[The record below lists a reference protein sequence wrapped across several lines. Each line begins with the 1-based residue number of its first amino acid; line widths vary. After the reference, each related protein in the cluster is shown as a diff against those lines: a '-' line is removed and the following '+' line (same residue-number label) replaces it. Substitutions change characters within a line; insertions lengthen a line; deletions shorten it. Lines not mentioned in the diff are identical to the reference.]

1 MSSPP
6 RTPTHRPTSSHRRHP
21 SSLDMSH
28 SRRQSFNRPSSRSGY
43 SPTTPCSSREF
54 DHSSPAQHFDG
65 GRDDGGGLGNL
76 ADELG
81 EWGSEDEEMGSEFG
95 EELEQPHGVATS
107 IGTAV
112 EHDGSTGAASALDLN
127 GVRDSGVAMQS
138 SPSTQ
143 SRATLS
149 PGAAIRTKK
158 HNRQR
163 SLYDGSDY
171 GEDSDL
177 ENEGISPALES
188 RMAAVESLA
197 RRGMEENG
205 SASDE
210 VVKRVTEHLRDL
222 GSQIAVENGAT
233 RLKTAHDSL
242 TTHLTHQS
250 RVLTSLTAS
259 FTGPRAI
266 IPSPDAIEELLP
278 LVEQT
283 LQSLPHSSTD
293 PIVSLS
299 HLTLSTREL
308 LQHLSNVS
316 DTLHMSRQTTTNAA
330 RRLRTSKE
338 QLHEWKRETERTTEG
353 REFIEQGDWDRRLRE
368 REAKRACGEV
378 MEGFEEACGLWRKR
392 LCEGLG
398 VASQDFP
405 VDSREAWPQ
414 NDTSTEPSEPAAL
427 GKKELINRPETPMDK
442 PPELREFAPAPP
454 GIRNFSRPSSSSSR
468 FSNRSWVE
476 SVSPVSPRQKRKQ
489 SEKQQK
495 SSSDSTFRFSDDEMA
510 QN

>member
-1 MSSPP
+1 
-6 RTPTHRPTSSHRRHP
+6 
-21 SSLDMSH
+21 MSH

-43 SPTTPCSSREF
+43 SPTTPRSSHEF
-54 DHSSPAQHFDG
+54 DHSSPAHHFEG
-65 GRDDGGGLGNL
+65 GREDGGGLGNL

-95 EELEQPHGVATS
+95 DELEQPQEEQVMS

-112 EHDGSTGAASALDLN
+112 EHDGSIGLEGVVNLN

-149 PGAAIRTKK
+149 PSAAVRTKR
-158 HNRQR
+158 HNRQK

-177 ENEGISPALES
+177 DNEGISPALEA
-188 RMAAVESLA
+188 RMAAIESLA

-222 GSQIAVENGAT
+222 GSQITIENGAT
-233 RLKTAHDSL
+233 RLKTAHDAL

-250 RVLTSLTAS
+250 RMLTSLTAS

-266 IPSPDAIEELLP
+266 IPTPDTIDELLP
-278 LVEQT
+278 LVQST
-283 LQSLPHSSTD
+283 LESLPHSSTD

-338 QLHEWKRETERTTEG
+338 QLHEWKRETERTDEG
-353 REFIEQGDWDRRLRE
+353 QQFIERGDWDRRLRE

-398 VASQDFP
+398 VANEDYP
-405 VDSREAWPQ
+405 ADSRDAWPASDAPQ
-414 NDTSTEPSEPAAL
+414 QHSQELQPGPKAL
-427 GKKELINRPETPMDK
+427 TADRPETPLDK
-442 PPELREFAPAPP
+442 PPELKDFAPSAVV
-454 GIRNFSRPSSSSSR
+454 RNFSRPSSSSSR

-476 SVSPVSPRQKRKQ
+476 SASPVSPRDKRKP
-489 SEKQQK
+489 SEKQK
-495 SSSDSTFRFSDDEMA
+495 SSSDSTFRFSDDELA
-510 QN
+510 

>member
-6 RTPTHRPTSSHRRHP
+6 RTPTHRGSSSHRRPP
-21 SSLDMSH
+21 SSLDMSQ
-28 SRRQSFNRPSSRSGY
+28 SRRQSFNRPSSTSGY
-43 SPTTPCSSREF
+43 SPVTPRSSRDF
-54 DHSSPAQHFDG
+54 DNGSPAQRFGG
-65 GRDDGGGLGNL
+65 GRGNGGGLGNL

-81 EWGSEDEEMGSEFG
+81 EWGSDDEEMDSEFG
-95 EELEQPHGVATS
+95 EELDHTQEGPVD

-112 EHDGSTGAASALDLN
+112 EHDGSTGGQGAINPD
-127 GVRDSGVAMQS
+127 GVRDSGVALQS

-149 PGAAIRTKK
+149 PGAAIKTKK
-158 HNRQR
+158 HSRQR

-171 GEDSDL
+171 GDDSDL
-177 ENEGISPALES
+177 DNEGVTPALEA
-188 RMAAVESLA
+188 RMAAIESMA

-210 VVKRVTEHLRDL
+210 VVKRVTERLRDL
-222 GSQIAVENGAT
+222 GSQLAVENGAT

-266 IPSPDAIEELLP
+266 IPSPEAIEELLP

-283 LQSLPHSSTD
+283 LQSLPHSSTE
-293 PIVSLS
+293 PLVQLS

-316 DTLHMSRQTTTNAA
+316 DTLHMSRQTTTNAS

-338 QLHEWKRETERTTEG
+338 QLHEWKRESERTVEG
-353 REFIEQGDWDRRLRE
+353 REFIERGDWDRRLRE

-398 VASQDFP
+398 VAS
-405 VDSREAWPQ
+405 A
-414 NDTSTEPSEPAAL
+414 
-427 GKKELINRPETPMDK
+427 
-442 PPELREFAPAPP
+442 
-454 GIRNFSRPSSSSSR
+454 
-468 FSNRSWVE
+468 
-476 SVSPVSPRQKRKQ
+476 
-489 SEKQQK
+489 
-495 SSSDSTFRFSDDEMA
+495 
-510 QN
+510 

>member
-1 MSSPP
+1 
-6 RTPTHRPTSSHRRHP
+6 
-21 SSLDMSH
+21 
-28 SRRQSFNRPSSRSGY
+28 
-43 SPTTPCSSREF
+43 
-54 DHSSPAQHFDG
+54 
-65 GRDDGGGLGNL
+65 
-76 ADELG
+76 
-81 EWGSEDEEMGSEFG
+81 
-95 EELEQPHGVATS
+95 
-107 IGTAV
+107 
-112 EHDGSTGAASALDLN
+112 
-127 GVRDSGVAMQS
+127 VRDSGVALQS

-149 PGAAIRTKK
+149 PSAAIKAKK
-158 HNRQR
+158 HSRQR

-171 GEDSDL
+171 GDDSDL
-177 ENEGISPALES
+177 DSEGITPALES

-197 RRGMEENG
+197 RRGLEENG

-210 VVKRVTEHLRDL
+210 VVKRVTDQLRDL
-222 GSQIAVENGAT
+222 GSQIGIENGAT
-233 RLKTAHDSL
+233 RYAAAKRLQEISKLTQHSLKTAHDSL

-266 IPSPDAIEELLP
+266 IPSPEAIEELLP

-283 LQSLPHSSTD
+283 LQSLPHSSAE
-293 PIVSLS
+293 PLVSLS

-338 QLHEWKRETERTTEG
+338 QLHDWKRESERTVEG

-378 MEGFEEACGLWRKR
+378 MEGFEEACTLWRKR

-398 VASQDFP
+398 VAS
-405 VDSREAWPQ
+405 A
-414 NDTSTEPSEPAAL
+414 
-427 GKKELINRPETPMDK
+427 
-442 PPELREFAPAPP
+442 
-454 GIRNFSRPSSSSSR
+454 
-468 FSNRSWVE
+468 
-476 SVSPVSPRQKRKQ
+476 
-489 SEKQQK
+489 
-495 SSSDSTFRFSDDEMA
+495 
-510 QN
+510 

>member
-1 MSSPP
+1 MSQ
-6 RTPTHRPTSSHRRHP
+6 
-21 SSLDMSH
+21 
-28 SRRQSFNRPSSRSGY
+28 SRRQSFNRPGSRSGY
-43 SPTTPCSSREF
+43 SPVTPRSSHEF
-54 DHSSPAQHFDG
+54 EHGSPAQRFDG
-65 GRDDGGGLGNL
+65 GGDNGGGLGNL

-81 EWGSEDEEMGSEFG
+81 TWGSEDEEMDSQFG
-95 EELEQPHGVATS
+95 EELEHTQEIPVD

-112 EHDGSTGAASALDLN
+112 EHDGSTGAQGVVNLN
-127 GVRDSGVAMQS
+127 GVRDSGVALQS

-149 PGAAIRTKK
+149 PSAAIKSKK
-158 HNRQR
+158 HSRQR

-171 GEDSDL
+171 GDDSDL
-177 ENEGISPALES
+177 ENEGITPALES
-188 RMAAVESLA
+188 RMAAIESLA

-222 GSQIAVENGAT
+222 GSQIAIENGAT

-338 QLHEWKRETERTTEG
+338 QVLDWKRETERTAEG
-353 REFIEQGDWDRRLRE
+353 REFIERGDWDRRLRE

-398 VASQDFP
+398 VASDDFP
-405 VDSREAWPQ
+405 ADSQTTWPL
-414 NDTSTEPSEPAAL
+414 DKPSE
-427 GKKELINRPETPMDK
+427 K
-442 PPELREFAPAPP
+442 PPDPPRTKTPEALREFAPSPVPA
-454 GIRNFSRPSSSSSR
+454 GFRNFSRPSSSSSR
-468 FSNRSWVE
+468 LSNRSWVE
-476 SVSPVSPRQKRKQ
+476 SVHSPVSPRHIRKA
-489 SEKQQK
+489 SEKMQK
-495 SSSDSTFRFSDDEMA
+495 TSSDSTFRFSDDELA

>member
-6 RTPTHRPTSSHRRHP
+6 RTPTHRPASSHRRHP
-21 SSLDMSH
+21 SSLDMSQ

-43 SPTTPCSSREF
+43 SPVTPRSSHDF
-54 DHSSPAQHFDG
+54 DHGSPAQRFSGD
-65 GRDDGGGLGNL
+65 RDNGGGLGNL

-81 EWGSEDEEMGSEFG
+81 EWGSEDEEMESEYG
-95 EELEQPHGVATS
+95 EELEHTHEELPD

-112 EHDGSTGAASALDLN
+112 EHDGSTGAHGTVNLN
-127 GVRDSGVAMQS
+127 GVRDSGVALQS

-143 SRATLS
+143 SKATLS
-149 PGAAIRTKK
+149 PSAAIKSKK
-158 HNRQR
+158 HSRQR

-171 GEDSDL
+171 GDDSDL
-177 ENEGISPALES
+177 DSEGITPALES
-188 RMAAVESLA
+188 RMAAIESLA
-197 RRGMEENG
+197 RRGIEENG
-205 SASDE
+205 SATDE

-222 GSQIAVENGAT
+222 GSQIAIENGAT

-266 IPSPDAIEELLP
+266 IPSAEAIDELLP
-278 LVEQT
+278 LIEQT
-283 LQSLPHSSTD
+283 LHSLPHSTTD
-293 PIVSLS
+293 PLVALS

-308 LQHLSNVS
+308 LHHLSNVS
-316 DTLHMSRQTTTNAA
+316 DTLHMTRQTTTNAA

-353 REFIEQGDWDRRLRE
+353 REFIEKGDWDRRLRE

-378 MEGFEEACGLWRKR
+378 MEGFEEACGMWRKR

-398 VASQDFP
+398 VAS
-405 VDSREAWPQ
+405 A
-414 NDTSTEPSEPAAL
+414 
-427 GKKELINRPETPMDK
+427 
-442 PPELREFAPAPP
+442 
-454 GIRNFSRPSSSSSR
+454 
-468 FSNRSWVE
+468 
-476 SVSPVSPRQKRKQ
+476 
-489 SEKQQK
+489 
-495 SSSDSTFRFSDDEMA
+495 
-510 QN
+510 

>member
-1 MSSPP
+1 MSQ
-6 RTPTHRPTSSHRRHP
+6 
-21 SSLDMSH
+21 

-43 SPTTPCSSREF
+43 SPVTPRSSHDF
-54 DHSSPAQHFDG
+54 DHGSPAQRFG
-65 GRDDGGGLGNL
+65 GERDNGGGLGNL

-81 EWGSEDEEMGSEFG
+81 EWGSEDEEMDSEFG
-95 EELEQPHGVATS
+95 EELDHTHGELPD

-112 EHDGSTGAASALDLN
+112 EHDGSTGVHGAVNLN

-138 SPSTQ
+138 SPSAQ
-143 SRATLS
+143 SKATLS
-149 PGAAIRTKK
+149 PSAAIKSKK
-158 HNRQR
+158 HSRQR

-171 GEDSDL
+171 GDDSDL
-177 ENEGISPALES
+177 DNEGITPALES
-188 RMAAVESLA
+188 RMAAIESLA
-197 RRGMEENG
+197 RRGIEENG
-205 SASDE
+205 SAADE

-222 GSQIAVENGAT
+222 GSQIAIENGAT
-233 RLKTAHDSL
+233 RYAALRSPRYMHRLTQPSLKTAHDSL

-266 IPSPDAIEELLP
+266 IPSPEAIEELLP
-278 LVEQT
+278 LIEQT
-283 LQSLPHSSTD
+283 VQSLPHSSTE
-293 PIVSLS
+293 PVVALS

-338 QLHEWKRETERTTEG
+338 QLHEWKRETERTAEG

-398 VASQDFP
+398 VAS
-405 VDSREAWPQ
+405 A
-414 NDTSTEPSEPAAL
+414 
-427 GKKELINRPETPMDK
+427 
-442 PPELREFAPAPP
+442 
-454 GIRNFSRPSSSSSR
+454 
-468 FSNRSWVE
+468 
-476 SVSPVSPRQKRKQ
+476 
-489 SEKQQK
+489 
-495 SSSDSTFRFSDDEMA
+495 
-510 QN
+510 

>member
-1 MSSPP
+1 MSQ
-6 RTPTHRPTSSHRRHP
+6 
-21 SSLDMSH
+21 
-28 SRRQSFNRPSSRSGY
+28 SRRQSFNRPGSRSGY
-43 SPTTPCSSREF
+43 SPITPRSSHEF
-54 DHSSPAQHFDG
+54 EHGSPAQRFDG
-65 GRDDGGGLGNL
+65 GGDNGGGLGNL

-81 EWGSEDEEMGSEFG
+81 EWGSEDEEMDSQYG
-95 EELEQPHGVATS
+95 EELEHTQEIPVD

-112 EHDGSTGAASALDLN
+112 EHDGSTGVHGVVNLN
-127 GVRDSGVAMQS
+127 GVRDSGVALQES

-149 PGAAIRTKK
+149 PSAAIKSKK
-158 HNRQR
+158 HTRQR

-171 GEDSDL
+171 GDDSDL
-177 ENEGISPALES
+177 ENEGITPALES
-188 RMAAVESLA
+188 RMAAIESLA

-222 GSQIAVENGAT
+222 GSQITIENGAT

-338 QLHEWKRETERTTEG
+338 QVLDWKREQERTAEG
-353 REFIEQGDWDRRLRE
+353 REFIERGDWDRRLRE

-398 VASQDFP
+398 VASDDFP
-405 VDSREAWPQ
+405 EDSQVAWPS
-414 NDTSTEPSEPAAL
+414 NVTE
-427 GKKELINRPETPMDK
+427 K
-442 PPELREFAPAPP
+442 PPDPPRAETAAAAPLREFAPSPVPA
-454 GIRNFSRPSSSSSR
+454 GFRNFSRPSSSSSR

-476 SVSPVSPRQKRKQ
+476 SVQSPVSPRQNTRKA
-489 SEKQQK
+489 SEKAQK
-495 SSSDSTFRFSDDEMA
+495 SSSDSTFRFSDDELA

>member
-1 MSSPP
+1 MSQ
-6 RTPTHRPTSSHRRHP
+6 
-21 SSLDMSH
+21 
-28 SRRQSFNRPSSRSGY
+28 SRRQSFNRPGSRSGY
-43 SPTTPCSSREF
+43 SPITPRSSHEF
-54 DHSSPAQHFDG
+54 EHGSPAQRFDG
-65 GRDDGGGLGNL
+65 GGDNGGGLGNL

-81 EWGSEDEEMGSEFG
+81 EWGSEDEEMDSQYG
-95 EELEQPHGVATS
+95 EELEHTQEIPVD

-112 EHDGSTGAASALDLN
+112 EHDGSTGVHGVVNLN
-127 GVRDSGVAMQS
+127 GVRDSGVALQES

-149 PGAAIRTKK
+149 PSAAIKSKK
-158 HNRQR
+158 HTRQR

-171 GEDSDL
+171 GDDSDL
-177 ENEGISPALES
+177 ENEGITPALES
-188 RMAAVESLA
+188 RMAAIESLA

-222 GSQIAVENGAT
+222 GSQITIENGAT
-233 RLKTAHDSL
+233 RYAPHRSKRIFSITTHRLKTAHDSL

-266 IPSPDAIEELLP
+266 IPSSDAIEELLP

-338 QLHEWKRETERTTEG
+338 QVIDWKREQERTAEG
-353 REFIEQGDWDRRLRE
+353 REFIERGDWDRRLRE

-398 VASQDFP
+398 VAS
-405 VDSREAWPQ
+405 A
-414 NDTSTEPSEPAAL
+414 
-427 GKKELINRPETPMDK
+427 
-442 PPELREFAPAPP
+442 
-454 GIRNFSRPSSSSSR
+454 
-468 FSNRSWVE
+468 
-476 SVSPVSPRQKRKQ
+476 
-489 SEKQQK
+489 
-495 SSSDSTFRFSDDEMA
+495 
-510 QN
+510 

>member
-6 RTPTHRPTSSHRRHP
+6 RTPTHRPASSHRRHP
-21 SSLDMSH
+21 SSLDMSQ

-43 SPTTPCSSREF
+43 SPVTPRSSHDF
-54 DHSSPAQHFDG
+54 DHGSPAQRFG
-65 GRDDGGGLGNL
+65 GDRDNGGGLGNL

-81 EWGSEDEEMGSEFG
+81 EWGSEDEEMVSDFG
-95 EELEQPHGVATS
+95 EELEHPQQELPD

-112 EHDGSTGAASALDLN
+112 EHDGSTGVQGVVNLN

-138 SPSTQ
+138 SPSAQ
-143 SRATLS
+143 SRVTLS
-149 PGAAIRTKK
+149 PSAANKTKK
-158 HNRQR
+158 HSRQR

-171 GEDSDL
+171 GDDSDL
-177 ENEGISPALES
+177 DNEGLTPALES
-188 RMAAVESLA
+188 RMAAIESLA
-197 RRGMEENG
+197 RRGIEENG
-205 SASDE
+205 SAADE

-222 GSQIAVENGAT
+222 GSQIAIENGAT

-266 IPSPDAIEELLP
+266 IPSSEAIEELLP
-278 LVEQT
+278 LIEQT
-283 LQSLPHSSTD
+283 LQSLPHSPTD
-293 PIVSLS
+293 PVVALS

-316 DTLHMSRQTTTNAA
+316 DTLHMTRQTTTNAA

-338 QLHEWKRETERTTEG
+338 QLHEWKRESERTTEG
-353 REFIEQGDWDRRLRE
+353 REFIERGDWDRRLRE

-398 VASQDFP
+398 VASEDF
-405 VDSREAWPQ
+405 S
-414 NDTSTEPSEPAAL
+414 SEPQESSNPVKPSADLAL
-427 GKKELINRPETPMDK
+427 RD
-442 PPELREFAPAPP
+442 FAPSPAPP
-454 GIRNFSRPSSSSSR
+454 GVRNFSRPSSSSSR

-476 SVSPVSPRQKRKQ
+476 SVSPVSPRHIRKQ
-489 SEKQQK
+489 SEKQHK
-495 SSSDSTFRFSDDEMA
+495 FSSDSTFRFSDDELA
-510 QN
+510 